1 MSATRPFGSRAPA
14 LSLSRAHRVAH
25 RVAQA
30 KSVDALK
37 KCENDPIVIA
47 TVAKLF
53 WEDRKTDKARQPAAP
68 HKQDPLHSSNPI
80 QKDRFKSLQKVGT

>member
-1 MSATRPFGSRAPA
+1 MAPEGGGGSLPTAARPPASRPRATPRLQVQLLSQA
-14 LSLSRAHRVAH
+14 LVQCPKSGLLWSEAIRMESK
-25 RVAQA
+25 AQRKA

-53 WEDRKTDKARQPAAP
+53 
-68 HKQDPLHSSNPI
+68 
-80 QKDRFKSLQKVGT
+80 